1 MAKKRNRREPSAL
14 VATPPEAAAPAIAA
28 RPWLWPLITFV
39 ALLALYIVTLAPGVV
54 GGDSGELVS
63 ASATG
68 GVPHPPGYPL
78 YALLARVLASLPL
91 GHSVAW
97 RVNLLS
103 ALATAGAAAFI
114 CATVEA
120 WTLSAAAGLVA
131 AALFG
136 TDPLVWHHATAAE
149 VFGLNAFF
157 VALAFFL
164 WLRVEQAISRRR
176 VYVLCLACG
185 LAMSNHHTFVFVGLP
200 LVLRTLWLARRSL
213 GWAGAATA
221 IACGLAGLL
230 PYAYLVVA
238 SASSTVVSW
247 GNQTSLDGLLGH
259 ILRRDYGTFSLGE
272 ASDKGEVFVKSGT
285 FLPTLGYMLGGSF
298 RRLLF
303 VGPLFALIG
312 FVVGR
317 RPEQRVQRWMLGGI
331 LICYALVFSAMSNLS
346 TAKPLFLYVLSRFF
360 IQFDVL
366 LALAAGIGV
375 ATLAS
380 GLTAHQARL
389 LSVLTPALFVSGVA
403 TNWSE
408 GNQRNNTVFRDF
420 VTAAFASLPANSILV
435 SMGDHLSGALIY
447 FHEVEKQRPDVIH
460 LDREL
465 LGYPWYC
472 ARKKRQHPDL
482 HLPAGTYSALP
493 GSWKIQQLI
502 DANPQRSL
510 AVLDRLEEWDQSWK
524 KSSLLVTIGPTHYLV
539 SPDRYPRFEE
549 WAGRDQEASARF
561 DPLPALRYPAGS
573 WERQLAET
581 ALNAQAGRAN
591 VALLYGAQPGA
602 GPAPAV
608 VARRLLEQ
616 VLRYAGGS
624 PELGIVGEPGLP
636 ATDISALGF
645 KNLGIAYQQLMATD
659 GSNLERAVKAFQEF
673 VKRAKPTDSDLS
685 RIREF
690 LLSNHRAIP
699 ESKP

>member
-1 MAKKRNRREPSAL
+1 
-14 VATPPEAAAPAIAA
+14 
-28 RPWLWPLITFV
+28 
-39 ALLALYIVTLAPGVV
+39 LLALYIATLAPGVV
-54 GGDSGELVS
+54 GGDSGELIS

-78 YALLARVLASLPL
+78 YALLARLLAHLPL

-97 RVNLLS
+97 RVNLFS

-120 WTLSAAAGLVA
+120 WTLSAAAGLLA

-164 WLRVEQAISRRR
+164 WLRLEQAPGRRR
-176 VYVLCLACG
+176 VYLLCLACG

-200 LVLRTLWLARRSL
+200 LVVRSLWVARRTLGR
-213 GWAGAATA
+213 AGIATA

-230 PYAYLVVA
+230 PYAYLAIA

-247 GNQTSLDGLLGH
+247 GNQTSLDGFLGH
-259 ILRRDYGTFSLGE
+259 ILRRDYGTFSLGD
-272 ASDKGEVFVKSGT
+272 ANGKGETFVKSGT
-285 FLPTLGYMLGGSF
+285 FLPTLGHMLGGSF
-298 RRLLF
+298 RRMLV
-303 VGPLFALIG
+303 VGPLFALAG
-312 FVVGR
+312 FVLGR
-317 RPEQRVQRWMLGGI
+317 RHPQERARRWMLSGI
-331 LICYALVFSAMSNLS
+331 LLGYALVFSAMSNLS

-366 LALAAGIGV
+366 LALAAGVGFAV
-375 ATLAS
+375 LAS
-380 GLTAHQARL
+380 VLTARARL
-389 LSVLTPALFVSGVA
+389 LPALLAPALFASGIA
-403 TNWSE
+403 ANWAE

-447 FHEVEKQRPDVIH
+447 FHEVEKLRPDVIH

-472 ARKKRQHPDL
+472 ERKKRQHPDL
-482 HLPAGTYSALP
+482 HLPPGTYSASP
-493 GSWKIQQLI
+493 RSWKIQQLM

-524 KSSLLVTIGPTHYLV
+524 KSSLLVTIGPIHYLL
-539 SPDRYPRFEE
+539 SPDRYPSFGE
-549 WAGRDQEASARF
+549 WAARDQETSARF
-561 DPLPALRYPAGS
+561 DPLPALRYPAGT

-581 ALNAQAGRAN
+581 TLNAQAGRAN
-591 VALLYGAQPGA
+591 VALLYGMRPETGA
-602 GPAPAV
+602 APAL

-624 PELGIVGEPGLP
+624 PELGIAGEPGLP
-636 ATDISALGF
+636 VTEIAALAF
-645 KNLGIAYQQLMATD
+645 KNLGIAYQQLIRTD
-659 GSNLERAVKAFQEF
+659 ASYVDRTVKAFQEF
-673 VKRAKPTDSDLS
+673 VKRAKPTDPDMGNV
-685 RIREF
+685 RAF
-690 LLSNHRAIP
+690 LLSNQRAIP